1 MPPSWRRFADLHP
14 RLVESALL
22 LVLYAATARQYAQG
36 PLGWWGGAAT
46 AAGACLALLW
56 RRRAP
61 GTVTLLT
68 AVCTGTLGAAG
79 YLLSP
84 LLMLP
89 LVVALY
95 ELAAR
100 SPQRAVRVCGGAAVA
115 VVVLPALLSGR
126 NHESWKLTTVGT
138 VFWLVLPLVLGAA
151 VRGRQ
156 AYLEAVRARA
166 EEAERTR
173 EEEARHRVAQE
184 RVRIAR
190 DLHVVV
196 AHHLAL
202 ANAQAG
208 TAAYLA
214 RARPREAEALLGE
227 LSRTTAA
234 ALRELKAAVGLL
246 RRPEDADEPA
256 RPGADPDPD
265 APLEPAPGL
274 ARLPGLVAAFAAAGL
289 HVTVTAEGPRRPLP
303 PVADLTGYRIVQE
316 ALTNVAKHAG
326 VDAARVRLVY
336 GADRLVLTVSDEGR
350 GGGPSARASAG
361 DGGSGSDGGIAGGF
375 RSHGGFGMIGMRE
388 RAEAANGRLRA
399 GPRPEGGF
407 AVTVE
412 LPLDP

>member
-1 MPPSWRRFADLHP
+1 MPPSWRRFAELHP
-14 RLVESALL
+14 RPVEAALL
-22 LVLYAATARQYAQG
+22 LVLYAATARQYVQG

-46 AAGACLALLW
+46 AAAACLALLW
-56 RRRAP
+56 RRRLP
-61 GTVTLLT
+61 GAVTLLT
-68 AVCTGTLGAAG
+68 AACTGTLGAVG

-100 SPQRAVRVCGGAAVA
+100 SPQRTVRACGGAAVA

-190 DLHVVV
+190 DLHDVV

-214 RARPREAEALLGE
+214 RARPQEAEALLGE

-246 RRPEDADEPA
+246 RRPEDAES
-256 RPGADPDPD
+256 RPGPGPGAGPGGDPDS
-265 APLEPAPGL
+265 PLEPAPGL
-274 ARLPGLVAAFAAAGL
+274 AQLPGLVAAFAAAGL
-289 HVTVTAEGPRRPLP
+289 RVTVTEDGPPRPLP

-326 VDAARVRLVY
+326 VDAARVRLAY

-350 GGGPSARASAG
+350 GDAPAYPSAAN
-361 DGGSGSDGGIAGGF
+361 
-375 RSHGGFGMIGMRE
+375 GGFGLIGMRE